1 MRRRPAPAARIF
13 LIVILVVCLFG
24 GFALYK
30 RFSPSREMADLNQ
43 VYDVSG
49 DQAALVVNGELS
61 LYKGVLSG
69 GTVYLDLDTVR
80 SLLNS
85 GFYWDKESGQ
95 LLYTNALSTYAA
107 KIGGNACGEMGGEP
121 RMMAHTIAYENGEA
135 LYVSAEYVALFT
147 DMDYSIDEEPA
158 RLVVSLGNEERTRA
172 IVGKDTAIRRLGGIK
187 SEIIRKVPAGTP
199 VTVLY
204 EMENW
209 SEVCTDDGYMGYI
222 RNKALEGY
230 TKDVRESSFSE
241 PEYTSI
247 SFDHKITL
255 VWHQVFEAGDNEK
268 LSELIGQ
275 TQGVTVVSPTWFAL
289 DQNDG
294 TFTSIAD
301 ASYVEQAHDMG
312 IDVWVLINDFNHEI
326 SIQQVLASGTS
337 RNHLRQEL
345 VRQVKELGAD
355 GINIDFEYITQACAA
370 DYIQFLRELSVDCRR
385 ESLVLSIDNYM
396 PTGGNAF
403 YDMETQGKIADYVV
417 LMGYDEHWDGSEAGS
432 GASISF
438 VDRGISTSLQM
449 VPAGKLIGGVPFFT
463 RIWTET
469 PEEQALPGAEIRE
482 DGNSIYERYALS
494 SEACGMERAFR
505 VLEENGAV
513 PEWNA
518 ELGQYY
524 GEYQTEQGR
533 VRIWLEDE
541 KSLEEKLKLISQNQL
556 AGVAC
561 WKLGLETGGVWP
573 VISQYNQ

>member
-13 LIVILVVCLFG
+13 LIVILIVCLFG
-24 GFALYK
+24 GFTLYK
-30 RFSPSREMADLNQ
+30 RFSPSREIADLNQ
-43 VYDVSG
+43 VYEVSG
-49 DQAALVVNGELS
+49 DQAALVINGELS
-61 LYKGVLSG
+61 LYKGVFSD
-69 GTVYLDLDTVR
+69 GTVYLDLDSVKT
-80 SLLNS
+80 LLNS

-107 KIGGNACGEMGGEP
+107 QIGGNACSEAGGEP
-121 RMMAHTIAYENGEA
+121 RIMAHTIAYENGGS
-135 LYVSAEYVALFT
+135 LYVSVEYVALFT
-147 DMDYSIDEEPA
+147 DMDYNIYEEPA
-158 RLVVSLGNEERTRA
+158 RLVIGLGKEERTRA
-172 IVGKDTAIRRLGGIK
+172 EVGKEAVIRRLGGIK

-222 RNKALEGY
+222 QNKVLEGY
-230 TKDVRESSFSE
+230 TKNSRESGFSE
-241 PEYTSI
+241 PAYTSI
-247 SFDHKITL
+247 TFDHKITL
-255 VWHQVFEAGDNEK
+255 VWHQVFDAEENGELA
-268 LSELIGQ
+268 ELIGR

-289 DQNDG
+289 AHNDG
-294 TFTSIAD
+294 SFTSIAD
-301 ASYVEQAHDMG
+301 ASYVEQAHAMG

-326 SIQQVLASGTS
+326 SIQQVLASRTS
-337 RNHLRQEL
+337 RDHLREEL

-355 GINIDFEYITQACAA
+355 GINIDFEYITQACA
-370 DYIQFLRELSVDCRR
+370 DDFIQFLRELSADCRR
-385 ESLVLSIDNYM
+385 EALVLSIDNYM
-396 PTGGNAF
+396 PSGGNAF
-403 YDMETQGKIADYVV
+403 YDMETQGKIADYII

-449 VPAGKLIGGVPFFT
+449 VPAEKLIGGVPFFT

-469 PEEQALPGAEIRE
+469 PEEQAEPGAEIRE

-494 SEACGMERAFR
+494 SEACGMERPFQL
-505 VLEENGAV
+505 LEENNAV

-561 WKLGLETGGVWP
+561 WKLGLETSNVWP
-573 VISQYNQ
+573 VIGQYNR

>member
-13 LIVILVVCLFG
+13 LIVILIVCLFG
-24 GFALYK
+24 GFTLYK
-30 RFSPSREMADLNQ
+30 RFSPSGEMADLNQ

-49 DQAALVVNGELS
+49 NQAALVVNGELS
-61 LYKGVLSG
+61 LYKGVLSD
-69 GTVYLDLDTVR
+69 GTVYLDLDLVR
-80 SLLNS
+80 TLLNS
-85 GFYWDKESGQ
+85 GFYWDRESGQ
-95 LLYTNALSTYAA
+95 LLYTNALYTYAA
-107 KIGGNACGEMGGEP
+107 GIGTNTYGEEGAEP
-121 RMMAHTIAYENGEA
+121 KVMAHTIAYEDGET
-135 LYVSAEYVALFT
+135 LYISAEYVALFT
-147 DMDYSIDEEPA
+147 DMEFNIYEEPA
-158 RLVVSLGNEERTRA
+158 RLVIGLGREERTRA
-172 IVGKDTAIRRLGGIK
+172 TVDKEAAIRRLGGIK

-222 RNKALEGY
+222 QNKVLEGY
-230 TKDVRESSFSE
+230 TKAPRESSFSE

-255 VWHQVFEAGDNEK
+255 VWHQVFEAGENEK

-294 TFTSIAD
+294 TFSSIAD
-301 ASYVEQAHDMG
+301 ASYVEQAHAMG
-312 IDVWVLINDFNHEI
+312 IDIWVLINDFDREI
-326 SIQQVLASGTS
+326 SIQQVLASKAS
-337 RNHLRQEL
+337 RDHLRREL

-355 GINIDFEYITQACAA
+355 GINIDFEYVTQACGA
-370 DYIQFLRELSVDCRR
+370 DFIQFLRELSADCRR
-385 ESLVLSIDNYM
+385 ESLVLSVDNYM
-396 PTGGNAF
+396 PTSGNAF
-403 YDMETQGKIADYVV
+403 YDMETQGKIADYVI
-417 LMGYDEHWDGSEAGS
+417 LMGYDEHWKGSEAGS

-449 VPAGKLIGGVPFFT
+449 VPAEKLIGGVPFFT
-463 RIWTET
+463 RIWTEV
-469 PEEQALPGAEIRE
+469 PEERAEPGAEIRE
-482 DGNSIYERYALS
+482 DGNSVYGRYALY

-505 VLEENGAV
+505 ILEEHQAV

-524 GEYQTEQGR
+524 GEYETEQGR

-541 KSLEEKLKLISQNQL
+541 KSLEEKLKVISQNEL
-556 AGVAC
+556 AGVAG
-561 WKLGLETGGVWP
+561 WKLGLETGGVWS
-573 VISQYNQ
+573 VIGQYNQ

>member
-1 MRRRPAPAARIF
+1 MRRRPAPVARVF
-13 LIVILVVCLFG
+13 LIVILIICLFG
-24 GFALYK
+24 GFTLYK
-30 RFSPSREMADLNQ
+30 RLSPSREMADLNQ

-49 DQAALVVNGELS
+49 DQAAMVINGELS
-61 LYKGVLSG
+61 LYKGILSE
-69 GTVYLDLDTVR
+69 GTVYLDLDTVKNV
-80 SLLNS
+80 LNS
-85 GFYWDKESGQ
+85 GFYWDRESGQ
-95 LLYTNALSTYAA
+95 LLYTNALSTYSAG
-107 KIGGNACGEMGGEP
+107 IGGNACSEAGGEP
-121 RMMAHTIAYENGEA
+121 RVMAHTIAYENGGL
-135 LYVSAEYVALFT
+135 LYVSVEYASLFT
-147 DMDYSIDEEPA
+147 DMDYNIYEEPA
-158 RLVVSLGNEERTRA
+158 RLVIELGKEERTRA
-172 IVGKDTAIRRLGGIK
+172 AVSKEAAIRRLGGIK

-222 RNKALEGY
+222 QNKVLKDY
-230 TKDVRESSFSE
+230 TESARESSFSE

-255 VWHQVFEAGDNEK
+255 VWHQVFKTEENEE

-289 DQNDG
+289 DRNDG

-301 ASYVEQAHDMG
+301 TSYVERAHAMG

-326 SIQQVLASGTS
+326 SIQQILASRTS
-337 RNHLRQEL
+337 RDHLRQEL

-370 DYIQFLRELSVDCRR
+370 DFIQFLRELSADCRR
-385 ESLVLSIDNYM
+385 EALVLSIDNYM
-396 PTGGNAF
+396 PTSGNAF
-403 YDMETQGKIADYVV
+403 YDMETQGKIADYVI

-449 VPAGKLIGGVPFFT
+449 VPAAKLIGGVPFFT

-469 PEEQALPGAEIRE
+469 PEEQAQPGAEIRE
-482 DGNSIYERYALS
+482 DGNSIYARYALS
-494 SEACGMERAFR
+494 SEACGMERASQ
-505 VLEENGAV
+505 VLDENGAV

-541 KSLEEKLKLISQNQL
+541 RSLEEKLKLISQNQL

-561 WKLGLETGGVWP
+561 WKLGLETSGVWP
-573 VISQYNQ
+573 VISQYNR